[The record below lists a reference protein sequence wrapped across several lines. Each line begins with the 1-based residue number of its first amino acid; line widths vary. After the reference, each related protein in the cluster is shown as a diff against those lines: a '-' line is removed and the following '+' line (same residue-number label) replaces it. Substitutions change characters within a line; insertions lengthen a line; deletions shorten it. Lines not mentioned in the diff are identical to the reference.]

1 MNKIRIHHGKEFEA
15 FELQT
20 DETPCKLIAA
30 VFYQENDEHRL
41 VLAEA
46 EKYASLFAAAPALL
60 EALKFAQTALADWRD
75 GEDTTTHP
83 EHGELNL
90 EEVKYFVVDTAI
102 ELAEK
107 EGGL

>member
-20 DETPCKLIAA
+20 DEIPCKLIAA
-30 VFYQENDEHRL
+30 VFYQKNDEHRL

-60 EALKFAQTALADWRD
+60 EACKEVRLMLNTDLKDYKTEPWAMRVEAAIAQ
-75 GEDTTTHP
+75 
-83 EHGELNL
+83 
-90 EEVKYFVVDTAI
+90 
-102 ELAEK
+102 AEK
-107 EGGL
+107 EG